1 MQPSP
6 PPPVD
11 PVSRGDRRHIME
23 WGFMTIL
30 GPILL
35 AAVLAWAM
43 LNNRRSRAEK
53 QRPEE
58 ATRIRREQ
66 EERDPKAREAGGGA
80 SRAQPA
86 RARRGY
92 PPPPRVE
99 R

>member
-1 MQPSP
+1 
-6 PPPVD
+6 
-11 PVSRGDRRHIME
+11 ME

-53 QRPEE
+53 QRTEE

-66 EERDPKAREAGGGA
+66 EDRDQKAREANGSA
-80 SRAQPA
+80 
-86 RARRGY
+86 
-92 PPPPRVE
+92 
-99 R
+99 

>member
-1 MQPSP
+1 
-6 PPPVD
+6 
-11 PVSRGDRRHIME
+11 ME

-53 QRPEE
+53 QRTEE

-66 EERDPKAREAGGGA
+66 EDRDQKAREAEGGA
-80 SRAQPA
+80 S
-86 RARRGY
+86 
-92 PPPPRVE
+92 
-99 R
+99 

>member
-1 MQPSP
+1 
-6 PPPVD
+6 
-11 PVSRGDRRHIME
+11 ME

-53 QRPEE
+53 QRTEE

-66 EERDPKAREAGGGA
+66 EDRDQKAREAEGGA
-80 SRAQPA
+80 A
-86 RARRGY
+86 
-92 PPPPRVE
+92 
-99 R
+99 